1 MLRRLRA
8 VVAIASIGGLAV
20 FVTPAQAARPQ
31 VAGGLKLQVIAPDP
45 GSIGDRLSLDVSYRG
60 GSVEAVEV
68 YLDGAL
74 VAKRQ
79 LGVAQ
84 THGVITFTLETM
96 LLTEGNHDLLIK
108 AFGPDGK
115 SVEAPARIRIP
126 GPDLSAPVR
135 IAYPQNGIEVS
146 GTVPIR
152 VKVDADIQRQKP
164 YVTFFINR
172 ELKVLRNF
180 PPYEYNWDTT
190 KYANGWHVLEAWT
203 QSADMASPYKSRP
216 VNVSV
221 NNSGGFTKQQTV
233 VEDLRTQNAKPAGPP
248 VPEAQ
253 KTIVLAPEPATSQ
266 SAGAPARAK
275 LGTAS
280 SDTTRLAEPS
290 TAGRAAATMPRV
302 GAPRVAAAPDRL
314 PRVAP
319 TLVGAATAEP
329 AAVRRAPAPARPRA
343 TVQTPPT
350 VKVSKGETLASVSRK
365 TGADVTEIARLNNIP
380 PSPKSALPAG
390 RSLIVPQ
397 VGAFDIA
404 FDGAPIAFDVTPRFQ
419 AGIGIAPIRQ
429 VFEHTGGRLY
439 WSGGTAQTVR
449 AVNDTREI
457 ELKIG
462 NDRAR
467 VNNRTIRMERK
478 PFIESGRTLVPL
490 SFMRDALDVN
500 VQYDA
505 NSGRMSIRS
514 K

>member
-8 VVAIASIGGLAV
+8 VVVIASIGGLAA
-20 FVTPAQAARPQ
+20 VTMPAQAARTQ
-31 VAGGLKLQVIAPDP
+31 AGGGLKLQVIAPDP

-68 YLDGAL
+68 YLDGGL

-115 SVEAPARIRIP
+115 SVEVPARIRIP
-126 GPDLSAPVR
+126 GPDLTAPVR

-152 VKVDADIQRQKP
+152 VKVDPDLQRQKP

-221 NNSGGFTKQQTV
+221 NNSGGLTRQQAT
-233 VEDLRTQNAKPAGPP
+233 VEDLRAQNARPAGPP

-253 KTIVLAPEPATSQ
+253 KTIVLAPDPASPQ
-266 SAGAPARAK
+266 SLGTPARSK
-275 LGTAS
+275 LGAEPS
-280 SDTTRLAEPS
+280 GTTRLAEPS
-290 TAGRAAATMPRV
+290 SIGRASATLPRAN
-302 GAPRVAAAPDRL
+302 APRVAAAPDRL

-319 TLVGAATAEP
+319 TLVGTAAAEP
-329 AAVRRAPAPARPRA
+329 VLRRAVAAAPGRASSRP
-343 TVQTPPT
+343 QPT
-350 VKVSKGETLASVSRK
+350 VGVAKGDTLASVSRR

-397 VGAFDIA
+397 VGAFDVA
-404 FDGAPIAFDVTPRFQ
+404 FDGTPIRFDVTPRFQ
-419 AGIGIAPIRQ
+419 AGIGLAPIRQ
-429 VFEHTGGRLY
+429 IFEHTGGRLY
-439 WSGGTAQTVR
+439 WFGGRAQTVR

-457 ELKIG
+457 ELRIG
-462 NDRAR
+462 SDQAT
-467 VNNRTIRMERK
+467 VNNRTLKLERK

-490 SFMRDALDVN
+490 SFMRDALDLN
-500 VQYDA
+500 VQYDP